1 MPLNELTQ
9 FPNIVTVIPG
19 SGVQFLDFGFVVD
32 KQTPVPK
39 DWGFYDDPKGRL
51 NDDAMPKVV
60 RRGDAETDEV
70 ESYSVDLKRVVQS
83 FDRTWMPFPLLREE
97 LGGGYFRGP
106 TNWARVYLV
115 NLTPKDQEDR
125 KQLLCRLI
133 LALDTNLMDFMDE
146 EAYLAPSPVDT
157 RNGRAFSLPSP
168 LDPAL
173 DPTDWF
179 LRESWVKEWCLDV
192 FKEMMEAEDR
202 RRSGARHVRPLS
214 LDELRDRME
223 GPHEHL
229 ARYKALLDLIFSLDI
244 LPKFVLVDRTT
255 EPRPA
260 PVDVDIVI
268 DLGNSRTCGLLIEAQ
283 PDQLGADITQ
293 AVKLQLRDLTQPELV
308 YSDPFDSRI
317 EFSRA
322 SFGRDHLSL
331 RSGRA
336 EAFSWPTI
344 VRVGPEAV
352 RLASLRRGSE
362 GSTGLSGPK
371 RYLWDDDARRDS
383 WRFNSPMAHGEQS
396 GLATGVAFT
405 TLVNDTGDAIHRIP
419 HSKPAHDE
427 SWFPS
432 IRALYSRR
440 NLMSFTLAEIFFQAI
455 CMMNAPAHR
464 LKRRNA
470 DLPRR
475 LRRIIMTIPTAMS
488 LAERQIM
495 QRQAEIAREL
505 VYLCMGAAET
515 IPPADGQSV
524 SEILWHPDTPEPK
537 VFMTWDEASATQAV
551 FLYSQIAL
559 HYSGDARAFF
569 NILRH
574 PTNRGDGQS
583 HESFRLA
590 TLDVG
595 GGTTDLVITSFGVEG
610 QGANVTLIPK
620 QEFREG
626 FNLAGDDAV
635 FRVVK
640 EHVLEPIRKA
650 LQSSGLGDRTDY
662 LLNRLFGGDR
672 GDMNVVEQLRRQQF
686 AAQIATP
693 IAIGMLGAYEDYDS
707 LSPVQAVMRPYASFF
722 DGGAIANDMVIA
734 YVNEE
739 AEKLGAKGFDLAA
752 LEFPLDFT
760 EIDRTVRSV
769 FTEMLQALGE
779 VVWRCRTDL
788 LLLSGRPSR
797 LPAVRDILRESG
809 CLPPHR
815 ILPLHQYRVGQ
826 WYPFRDFQAMIA
838 DPKTTASVGA
848 MLCLL
853 GGGQLHNFNFR
864 SDELKPR
871 STARYFGK
879 LDDNNRMHKEDEYF
893 EGLNLDNR
901 EYELPEKAFEFRG
914 PMPLGFRQFPVDWWP
929 STRLYSLD
937 YASPDV
943 AAALN
948 PRTPFA
954 VKLKRNTSKDVG
966 DVIDAFLIERIED
979 RNGINIPRQNLRLRL
994 QTIDRQQGYWLDT
1007 GILLDR

>member
-9 FPNIVTVIPG
+9 FPNIVTVIPE

-39 DWGFYDDPKGRL
+39 DWGFYDDPKGQL
-51 NDDAMPKVV
+51 NDDAMPIVV
-60 RRGDAETDEV
+60 RRGDENTELSET
-70 ESYSVDLKRVVQS
+70 YSVDLKRIVQS
-83 FDRTWMPFPLLREE
+83 FDRTWMPFPLFREE

-106 TNWARVYLV
+106 TNWSRAYLV
-115 NLTPKDQEDR
+115 KLDHPDVDGNEY
-125 KQLLCRLI
+125 RLVI
-133 LALDTNLMDFMDE
+133 ALDTSLIDFVDD
-146 EAYLAPSPVDT
+146 EAYLAPSAIDT

-168 LDPAL
+168 LDP
-173 DPTDWF
+173 TDWF
-179 LRESWVKEWCLDV
+179 LREAWVKEWCLDA
-192 FKEMMEAEDR
+192 FKEMIEADDR
-202 RRSGARHVRPLS
+202 KRAGSRHVRPLS
-214 LDELRDRME
+214 LSELRDRME

-229 ARYKALLDLIFSLDI
+229 ARYKAFLELIFALDI
-244 LPKFVLVDRTT
+244 LPKFVLIDRTT
-255 EPRPA
+255 EPRPV

-293 AVKLQLRDLTQPELV
+293 AVKLQLRDLSQPEQV
-308 YSDPFDSRI
+308 YSDPFDSRM

-362 GSTGLSGPK
+362 GSTGLSSPK
-371 RYLWDDDARRDS
+371 RYLWDDDPRRDS
-383 WRFNSPMAHGEQS
+383 WRFNSPTAHGEQS

-405 TLVNDTGDAIHRIP
+405 TLVNDVGDAIHKIP
-419 HSKPAHDE
+419 HARPAHDE

-440 NLMSFTLAEIFFQAI
+440 SLMSFVLSEIFVQAI

-475 LRRIIMTIPTAMS
+475 LRRIIMTIPTAMP

-495 QRQAEIAREL
+495 QRQAETARDL

-515 IPPADGQSV
+515 IPPADGISASQI
-524 SEILWHPDTPEPK
+524 EPHPDTPLPSVILK
-537 VFMTWDEASATQAV
+537 WDEASATQAV

-559 HYSGDARAFF
+559 NYSGDARTFF
-569 NILRH
+569 NILHH
-574 PTNRGDGQS
+574 PSNKADGKRA
-583 HESFRLA
+583 ESFRLA

-595 GGTTDLVITSFGVEG
+595 GGTTDLVITAFRVEG
-610 QGANVTLIPK
+610 QGANVTLFPK
-620 QEFREG
+620 QDFREG

-635 FRVVK
+635 FRVVR
-640 EHVLEPIRKA
+640 EHVLEPIGKA
-650 LQSSGLGDRTDY
+650 LQASGLGNRTDY

-693 IAIGMLGAYEDYDS
+693 VAIGMLAAYEDYDS
-707 LSPVQAVMRPYASFF
+707 LAPEPPVMRSFASFF
-722 DGGAIANDMVIA
+722 DGSAIANDMVIA
-734 YVNEE
+734 YVNQE
-739 AEKLGAKGFDLAA
+739 AEKLGAEGFDLAA
-752 LEFPLDFT
+752 LEFPLDLA

-826 WYPFRDFQAMIA
+826 WYPFRDYQAMIA

-853 GGGQLHNFNFR
+853 GEGQLHNFNFR

-879 LDDNNRMHKEDEYF
+879 LDDNNRMHKDDEYF
-893 EGLNLDNR
+893 DGLDLDDP
-901 EYELPEKAFEFRG
+901 EYELPEKTFDFRG

-937 YASPDV
+937 YASPEL
-943 AAALN
+943 AAKLN
-948 PRTPFA
+948 AKTPLA
-954 VKLKRNTSKDVG
+954 IKLKRNTRGEARDI
-966 DVIDAFLIERIED
+966 IDALVIERIED
-979 RNGINIPRQNLRLRL
+979 REGRSVPGNNLRLRL

>member
-1 MPLNELTQ
+1 MPLNELTE
-9 FPNIVTVIPG
+9 FPNIVSIIPK
-19 SGVQFLDFGFVVD
+19 SGVQFLDFGFAVT
-32 KQTPVPK
+32 KTTPVPK
-39 DWGFYDDPKGRL
+39 DWGFYDDPKGTL
-51 NDDAMPKVV
+51 NDDTMPIVV
-60 RRGDAETDEV
+60 RRGDDGNEQEET
-70 ESYSVDLKRVVQS
+70 YSVDIKRLVEV
-83 FDRTWMPFPLLREE
+83 FNRVWMPFPLFREE

-106 TNWARVYLV
+106 TNWARSFLV
-115 NLTPKDQEDR
+115 KLDKEDENHNEY
-125 KQLLCRLI
+125 RLV
-133 LALDTNLMDFMDE
+133 LALDTNLIDFIDE
-146 EAYLAPSPVDT
+146 EAYLAPSPVDSK
-157 RNGRAFSLPSP
+157 NGRAFSLPSP
-168 LDPAL
+168 LE
-173 DPTDWF
+173 PTDWF

-192 FKEMMEAEDR
+192 FKEFIETEDQK
-202 RRSGARHVRPLS
+202 RSGARHVRPLTM
-214 LDELRDRME
+214 DELRDRME

-229 ARYKALLDLIFSLDI
+229 ARYRAFLDLIHGLDI
-244 LPKFVLVDRTT
+244 LPKFVIVDRTT

-293 AVKLQLRDLTQPELV
+293 AVKLQLRDLSCPDLV
-308 YSDPFDSRI
+308 YSDPFDSRL

-331 RSGRA
+331 RSGRS

-371 RYLWDDDARRDS
+371 RYLWDDDPRRDS

-405 TLVNDTGDAIHRIP
+405 TLVNDLGDAIHKIP
-419 HSKPAHDE
+419 FARPAHDE

-440 NLMSFTLAEIFFQAI
+440 NLMSFTLAEVFFQAI
-455 CMMNAPAHR
+455 CMMNSPAHR

-475 LRRIIMTIPTAMS
+475 LRRIIMTIPTAMP

-495 QRQAEIAREL
+495 QRQAETARDL
-505 VYLCMGAAET
+505 VYLCIGAADAE
-515 IPPADGQSV
+515 PPPDGQSASV
-524 SEILWHPDTPEPK
+524 LTAHPDTPLPSVVIK
-537 VFMTWDEASATQAV
+537 WDEASATQAV

-559 HYSGDARAFF
+559 HYSGDARTFF
-569 NILRH
+569 NVVRH
-574 PTNRGDGQS
+574 PASRTNGADAG
-583 HESFRLA
+583 SFRLA

-595 GGTTDLVITSFGVEG
+595 GGTTDLVITSFRVEG
-610 QGANVTLIPK
+610 QGANVTLFPK

-635 FRVVK
+635 FRVAR

-650 LQSSGLGDRTDY
+650 LQSSGLGERTDY
-662 LLNRLFGGDR
+662 LMNRLFGGDR
-672 GDMNVVEQLRRQQF
+672 GDMNIVEQLRRQQF
-686 AAQIATP
+686 ASQIAAP
-693 IAIGMLGAYEDYDS
+693 IAIGMLGAYESYDPLAPAAPS
-707 LSPVQAVMRPYASFF
+707 EQPFSAFF
-722 DGGAIANDMVIA
+722 GGNAAANDMVIS
-734 YVNEE
+734 YVNQE
-739 AEKLGAKGFDLAA
+739 AEKLDAKGFDLRA
-752 LEFPLDFT
+752 LTFPVDFA

-769 FTEMLQALGE
+769 FLEMLQALGE
-779 VVWRCRTDL
+779 VVWRYRTDV

-797 LPAVRDILRESG
+797 LPAVRACLQES
-809 CLPPHR
+809 CALPPHR
-815 ILPLHQYRVGQ
+815 IIPLHTFRIGQ
-826 WYPFRDFQAMIA
+826 WYPFRDYQALIS

-853 GGGQLHNFNFR
+853 GEGQLQNFNFR

-871 STARYFGK
+871 STARFFGK
-879 LDDNNRMHKEDEYF
+879 LDRNNRLMKEDEYYDS
-893 EGLNLDNR
+893 LDLDDQD
-901 EYELPEKAFEFRG
+901 YELPETAFDFRG

-937 YASPDV
+937 YASQEL
-943 AAALN
+943 AAKLN
-948 PRTPFA
+948 AKTPLRI
-954 VKLKRNTSKDVG
+954 KLKRNTGRDAKDI
-966 DVIDAFLIERIED
+966 IDSLLIAGIED
-979 RNGINIPRQNLRLRL
+979 REGRSVPNNNMRLRL
-994 QTIDRQQGYWLDT
+994 QTIDNQQGYWLDT
-1007 GILLDR
+1007 GILLDK